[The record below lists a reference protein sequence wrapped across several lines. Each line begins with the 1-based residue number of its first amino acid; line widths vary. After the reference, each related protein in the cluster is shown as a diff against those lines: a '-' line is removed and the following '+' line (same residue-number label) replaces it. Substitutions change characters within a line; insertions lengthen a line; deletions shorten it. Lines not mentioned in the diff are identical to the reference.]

1 MPTLRELQAV
11 IEDLWPSAGA
21 ESWDAVGLVSGHP
34 DQPVEHV
41 HLAVDAVPA
50 TADEAVAVGAD
61 LLLTHHPLLLRG
73 VTTIDETTAK
83 GRVLATLVRGGTAL
97 LAAHT
102 NADVVTTGTSAVL
115 ADRLSLSEQRP
126 LEPGAEPGTGI
137 GRVGVLPHGTTLG
150 ALARQLVDLLPPTAT
165 GVRVSGDF
173 DRPVRTV
180 ALCAGAGD
188 AYLSNAAV
196 RTADVYVTSDLRHH
210 PASEFREQA
219 LLVDGPALVDTSHWA
234 TEWLWLDVAAEQLR
248 RLAGVR
254 VTVSDLRTDP
264 WDFAVLPAA
273 ESTPGPTAADG
284 SGSTGTAAPTP
295 APEGDRP

>member
-11 IEDLWPSAGA
+11 IEDLWPAAGA
-21 ESWDAVGLVSGHP
+21 ESWDAVGLVAGDP
-34 DQPVEHV
+34 DQTIEHV

-50 TADEAVAVGAD
+50 TAHEAVEAGAD

-73 VTTIDETTAK
+73 VTTIAESTYK

-97 LAAHT
+97 VAAHT

-115 ADRLSLSEQRP
+115 ADRLGLTDQRP
-126 LEPGAEPGTGI
+126 LEPGADPSTGI
-137 GRVGVLPHGTTLG
+137 GRVGTLAEPTTLG
-150 ALARQLVDLLPPTAT
+150 TLARALVDLLPGTAT

-173 DRPVRTV
+173 DQPIRTV

-188 AYLSNAAV
+188 AYLRNPAV
-196 RTADVYVTSDLRHH
+196 LDADVYVTSDLRHH

-219 LLVDGPALVDTSHWA
+219 LLGGGPALIDTSHWA
-234 TEWLWLDVAAEQLR
+234 TEWLWLDIAAEQLR
-248 RLAGVR
+248 AAAGVR

-273 ESTPGPTAADG
+273 EPT
-284 SGSTGTAAPTP
+284 THT
-295 APEGDRP
+295 EGA

>member
-11 IEDLWPSAGA
+11 IEDLWPAAGA
-21 ESWDAVGLVSGHP
+21 ESWDSVGLVAGDP
-34 DQPVEHV
+34 DAVVEHV

-50 TADEAVAVGAD
+50 TAREAVGLGAG

-73 VTTIDETTAK
+73 VTTIAETTYK
-83 GRVLATLVRGGTAL
+83 GSVLATLVRGGCAL
-97 LAAHT
+97 VAAHT

-115 ADRLSLSEQRP
+115 ADRIGLTEQRP
-126 LEPGAEPGTGI
+126 LDAGSDPATGI
-137 GRVGVLPHGTTLG
+137 GRVGVLAEPTTLG
-150 ALARQLVDLLPPTAT
+150 ALARRLVDLLPPTAT

-173 DRPVRTV
+173 DQPVRTV

-188 AYLSNAAV
+188 SLLGHPAV
-196 RTADVYVTSDLRHH
+196 LDADVYVTSDLRHH

-219 LLVDGPALVDTSHWA
+219 LLHGGPALVDTSHWA
-234 TEWLWLDVAAEQLR
+234 TEWLWLDVAAAQLR
-248 RLAGVR
+248 EAAGVR

-273 ESTPGPTAADG
+273 EPTTPT
-284 SGSTGTAAPTP
+284 
-295 APEGDRP
+295 EGV